1 MKIQNPN
8 LRGEEL
14 DLVLDYDAALAHFFK
29 MRGLSKDGQE
39 AFNAVVGTYPNTLY
53 GIKEAFS
60 LLDQEHDTKVPRY
73 LSEKPVSV
81 QARVILLNIEPV
93 PHEGNLRRAAVVLR
107 VSAVWIEIMKRL
119 KVATVSDTFAGRLK
133 ETLGDVPMSYL
144 ADGNTCLNII
154 GDLLGWSKAWMAPVG
169 AIIPGGDRDDEP
181 GNPPT
186 IEQAR
191 KKHEYEE
198 AVREA
203 ARLVVEGKYRDPM
216 EVRMKKRLAAAKKA
230 VMEA

>member
-39 AFNAVVGTYPNTLY
+39 AFNAAVGIYPSTLY

-60 LLDQEHDTKVPRY
+60 LLDREHDTKVPRY

-81 QARVILLNIEPV
+81 QARVILLNTEPV

-107 VSAVWIEIMKRL
+107 VAAVWREIMKSL

-154 GDLLGWSKAWMAPVG
+154 GGLLGWSKARMAPVG
-169 AIIPGGDRDDEP
+169 AVIPGGSRDKEGEEP
-181 GNPPT
+181 RT

-191 KKHEYEE
+191 KKYEYEE

-230 VMEA
+230 VKEA

>member
-8 LRGEEL
+8 LRPEEL
-14 DLVLDYDAALAHFFK
+14 DRALDYDKALAHFFK
-29 MRGLSKDGQE
+29 VRGLSRDSQE
-39 AFNAVVGTYPNTLY
+39 AFTITVGNCVSQFA
-53 GIKEAFS
+53 GVREAFA
-60 LLDQEHDTKVPRY
+60 LLDREQDTNVPRY
-73 LSEKPVSV
+73 LSEAPVNV
-81 QARVILLNIEPV
+81 QARVILLNLPTV
-93 PHEGNLRRAAVVLR
+93 PHEGELRRAAVVLR
-107 VSAVWIEIMKRL
+107 VAAVWREIMKSL
-119 KVATVSDTFAGRLK
+119 KAATVSDTFAGRLK

-154 GDLLGWSKAWMAPVG
+154 GGLLGWSKAWLAPVG
-169 AIIPGGDRDDEP
+169 VIIPGGDRDDEP

-203 ARLVVEGKYRDPM
+203 ARLVVEGEYRDPM
-216 EVRMKKRLAAAKKA
+216 EARMKNRLAAAKKA
-230 VMEA
+230 VKEA

>member
-14 DLVLDYDAALAHFFK
+14 DLVLDYDRALAHFFK

-39 AFNAVVGTYPNTLY
+39 AFNAVVGIYPNTLY
-53 GIKEAFS
+53 GIKEAFG
-60 LLDQEHDTKVPRY
+60 LLDQEHSMEVPRY
-73 LSEKPVSV
+73 LNEKPVSV

-154 GDLLGWSKAWMAPVG
+154 GGLLGWSKAWMAPVG
-169 AIIPGGDRDDEP
+169 AVIPGGSRDEKGEEP
-181 GNPPT
+181 RT
-186 IEQAR
+186 IEQTQ

-203 ARLVVEGKYRDPM
+203 ARLVVEGEYRDPM
-216 EVRMKKRLAAAKKA
+216 EVRMKNRLAAAKKA
-230 VMEA
+230 VKEV

>member
-14 DLVLDYDAALAHFFK
+14 DLVLDYDRALAHFFK

-39 AFNAVVGTYPNTLY
+39 AFNVVVGIYPNMLY
-53 GIKEAFS
+53 GLKEAFG
-60 LLDQEHDTKVPRY
+60 LLDREHDTKVPRY
-73 LSEKPVSV
+73 LNEKPVSV
-81 QARVILLNIEPV
+81 QARVILLNIGPV

-107 VSAVWIEIMKRL
+107 VAAVWCEVLKKI
-119 KVATVSDTFAGRLK
+119 KVATVSDTFADRLK
-133 ETLGDVPMSYL
+133 ETLGGVPMSYL
-144 ADGNTCLNII
+144 VDDNTCLNAI
-154 GDLLGWSKAWMAPVG
+154 GGLLGWSEAWMAPVG
-169 AIIPGGDRDDEP
+169 AVIPGGSRDEECEEP
-181 GNPPT
+181 RT
-186 IEQAR
+186 VEQAR
-191 KKHEYEE
+191 KKYEYEE

-230 VMEA
+230 VKEA

>member
-14 DLVLDYDAALAHFFK
+14 DLVLDYDRALAHFFK

-39 AFNAVVGTYPNTLY
+39 AFNVVVGIYPNTLY
-53 GIKEAFS
+53 GIKEAFG
-60 LLDQEHDTKVPRY
+60 LLDQEHSMEVPRY
-73 LSEKPVSV
+73 LNEKPVSV

-93 PHEGNLRRAAVVLR
+93 PHEGNLRRAAVILR

-154 GDLLGWSKAWMAPVG
+154 GGLLGWSKAWMAAETRRGKSHAPSSR
-169 AIIPGGDRDDEP
+169 PGKSTG
-181 GNPPT
+181 
-186 IEQAR
+186 
-191 KKHEYEE
+191 
-198 AVREA
+198 
-203 ARLVVEGKYRDPM
+203 
-216 EVRMKKRLAAAKKA
+216 MKKLYERPRAWLLKGNI
-230 VMEA
+230 VTLWRRG

>member
-8 LRGEEL
+8 LRPEET
-14 DLVLDYDAALAHFFK
+14 DRALDYDAALAHFFK
-29 MRGLSKDGQE
+29 VRGLSRDSQE
-39 AFNAVVGTYPNTLY
+39 AFTITVGNCVSRFA
-53 GIKEAFS
+53 GVREAFA
-60 LLDQEHDTKVPRY
+60 LLDREQDTNVPRY
-73 LSEKPVSV
+73 LSEAPVNV

-154 GDLLGWSKAWMAPVG
+154 GGLLGWSKAWLAPVG
-169 AIIPGGDRDDEP
+169 VIIPGGDRDDEP
-181 GNPPT
+181 GEPHT
-186 IEQAR
+186 IEQSR
-191 KKHEYEE
+191 KKYEYEE

-230 VMEA
+230 VKEA

>member
-1 MKIQNPN
+1 MKIQNPT
-8 LRGEEL
+8 LQGEEL
-14 DLVLDYDAALAHFFK
+14 DRVLDYDTALAHFFK

-39 AFNAVVGTYPNTLY
+39 AFNVVVGIYPNTLY

-60 LLDQEHDTKVPRY
+60 LLDREHDTKVPRY

-107 VSAVWIEIMKRL
+107 VSAVWNEIMKRL
-119 KVATVSDTFAGRLK
+119 KVATVSGTFAGRLK

-144 ADGNTCLNII
+144 ADGNTCLNAI
-154 GDLLGWSKAWMAPVG
+154 GGLLGWSKAWMAPVG
-169 AIIPGGDRDDEP
+169 AIIPGGDRYDEP

-186 IEQAR
+186 IVQAR

-203 ARLVVEGKYRDPM
+203 ARLVVEGEYRDPM
-216 EVRMKKRLAAAKKA
+216 EARMKNRLAAAKKA
-230 VMEA
+230 VKEA

>member
-14 DLVLDYDAALAHFFK
+14 DLVLDYDRALAHFFK

-39 AFNAVVGTYPNTLY
+39 AFNAVVGIYPNTLY
-53 GIKEAFS
+53 GIKEAFG
-60 LLDQEHDTKVPRY
+60 LLDQEHSMEVPRY
-73 LSEKPVSV
+73 LNEKPVSV

-154 GDLLGWSKAWMAPVG
+154 GGLLGWSEAWMAPVG
-169 AIIPGGDRDDEP
+169 AVIPGGDQGEEWGEP
-181 GNPPT
+181 RT
-186 IEQAR
+186 IEQTQ

-203 ARLVVEGKYRDPM
+203 ARLVVEGEYRDPM
-216 EVRMKKRLAAAKKA
+216 EVRMKNRLAAAKKA
-230 VMEA
+230 VKEA

>member
-8 LRGEEL
+8 LRGGEL
-14 DLVLDYDAALAHFFK
+14 DHVLDYDRALAHFFK

-53 GIKEAFS
+53 GIKGAFG
-60 LLDQEHDTKVPRY
+60 LLDQEHSVEVPRY
-73 LSEKPVSV
+73 LNEKPVSV
-81 QARVILLNIEPV
+81 QARVILLNIGPV

-107 VSAVWIEIMKRL
+107 VAAVWIEIMKRL
-119 KVATVSDTFAGRLK
+119 KVATVSDTFADRLK
-133 ETLGDVPMSYL
+133 ETLGGVPMSYL

-154 GDLLGWSKAWMAPVG
+154 GGLLGWSEAWMAPVG
-169 AIIPGGDRDDEP
+169 AVIPGGSRDDEGEEP
-181 GNPPT
+181 RT

-191 KKHEYEE
+191 KKYEYEE

-203 ARLVVEGKYRDPM
+203 ARLVVEGGYRDPM

-230 VMEA
+230 VKEV

>member
-14 DLVLDYDAALAHFFK
+14 DRVLDYDTALAHFFK

-39 AFNAVVGTYPNTLY
+39 AFNAVVGNYPNTLY
-53 GIKEAFS
+53 GIKEAFG
-60 LLDQEHDTKVPRY
+60 LLDREHDTKVPRY
-73 LSEKPVSV
+73 LNEKPVSV

-107 VSAVWIEIMKRL
+107 VAAVWREIMKSL
-119 KVATVSDTFAGRLK
+119 KVATVSDTFADRLK
-133 ETLGDVPMSYL
+133 ETLGGVPMSYL

-154 GDLLGWSKAWMAPVG
+154 GDLLGWSGARMAPTG
-169 AIIPGGDRDDEP
+169 AAIPGGDRDDEP
-181 GNPPT
+181 GNLPT

-191 KKHEYEE
+191 KKYEYEE
-198 AVREA
+198 AVRET

-216 EVRMKKRLAAAKKA
+216 EVRMKNRLAAAKKA
-230 VMEA
+230 VKEA